1 MNVSRQNPNKIGLT
15 PPLSCRALCSKGS
28 KDGREEGWKGGKKPP
43 PLFRSSTLPL
53 APPLEGIVR
62 KSYKIA
68 RAGPR
73 ARLFAKL
80 LLLLFVI
87 MGFLPCALAEHE
99 MCLIPAGT
107 FVMGSEDGLPNETPV
122 HKIYLNAYYI
132 GKTEVTNAEYYQFW
146 LADGEDNSEHTP
158 ISYGDEFGEWPNIAK
173 TKPNYPVIGVSWHAA
188 VAYAEWSGA
197 RLPTEAEWE
206 KAARGTDARR
216 WPWGN
221 TFSKHITR
229 TTIHAN
235 VWNGKDRAHQLAPV
249 GNYPTGASPY
259 GAHDLAGN
267 VWEWVTDWYSETYY
281 HRSPD
286 RNPKG
291 PEVGSRRVVKGG
303 SWLNLE
309 RLARCTTRIG
319 QYPAIGTSFIGFR
332 LAKDAALLYEK

>member
-1 MNVSRQNPNKIGLT
+1 M
-15 PPLSCRALCSKGS
+15 
-28 KDGREEGWKGGKKPP
+28 EGWKEI
-43 PLFRSSTLPL
+43 LCR
-53 APPLEGIVR
+53 
-62 KSYKIA
+62 SYKIA

-73 ARLFAKL
+73 ACLFARLFIL
-80 LLLLFVI
+80 LSVFFVGLLCVQPNLH
-87 MGFLPCALAEHE
+87 ALAEHE

-107 FVMGSEDGLPNETPV
+107 FTMGSDDGMPNETPV

-146 LADGEDNSEHTP
+146 LADGGDTSEHTP

-173 TKPNYPVIGVSWHAA
+173 TKSNYPVIGVSWHAA
-188 VAYAEWSGA
+188 VAYAGWRGM

-206 KAARGTDARR
+206 KAARGTEARR

-221 TFSKHITR
+221 TFSQHIQR

-235 VWNGKDRAHQLAPV
+235 VWKGKDGAELLAPV
-249 GNYPTGASPY
+249 GHYPTGASPY
-259 GAHDLAGN
+259 GVHDLAGN
-267 VWEWVTDWYSETYY
+267 VWEWVADWYSATYY

-332 LAKDAALLYEK
+332 LAKDANFSSEQ